1 MDDLDSDGDSNNEN
15 NIYESRKVCHE
26 TDTSNET
33 DKDVVKFCDICIWNQ
48 KKQTSEWMIPGDIAV
63 YPFQTGGNKFLLLK
77 WSNPFL
83 LIVKYL
89 ISTGD

>member
-33 DKDVVKFCDICIWNQ
+33 DKDVVKFCDICI
-48 KKQTSEWMIPGDIAV
+48 
-63 YPFQTGGNKFLLLK
+63 
-77 WSNPFL
+77 
-83 LIVKYL
+83 
-89 ISTGD
+89 